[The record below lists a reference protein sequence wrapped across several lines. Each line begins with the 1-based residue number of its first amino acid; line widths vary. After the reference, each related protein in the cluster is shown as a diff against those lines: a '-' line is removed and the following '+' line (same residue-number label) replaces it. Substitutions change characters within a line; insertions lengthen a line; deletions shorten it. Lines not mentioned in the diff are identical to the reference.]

1 MSFEQRLAVV
11 LGAFFL
17 DLIFKD
23 PDYPCHP
30 VRLLGKSVSVSE
42 ALFYGMR
49 GKRLAGLLSYISV
62 AVFWGGVGFVLKD
75 YWWGHLFFLY
85 SFVAAGQ
92 LWKEVEIVADF
103 LEKGRLDRAKER
115 LAMLVTRDVS
125 SFGENEIV
133 RSSVE
138 TLAENTSDALFG
150 PVLFYLLGDLPGLFV
165 YKVTETGDSMVGYK
179 NKRYKEFGLVFAKMD
194 DLFNFVPSR
203 LCALFTVLASYVLG
217 LNVRQ
222 AVSCVLKHA
231 GLHSSPN
238 AGYPEAAFAGA
249 LGIRFG
255 GVYSYFG
262 ERVFKVP
269 IGEDRTG
276 PSQEILKR
284 ALVLSRV
291 TVLLFILS
299 LPAVQ
304 LLRETLY
311 LPF

>member
-1 MSFEQRLAVV
+1 MAVV

-23 PDYPCHP
+23 PDYPLHP
-30 VRLLGKSVSVSE
+30 VRLLGKSVSASE
-42 ALFYGMR
+42 ALFYGMGR
-49 GKRLAGLLSYISV
+49 KRLAGLLSYLSV
-62 AVFWGGVGFVLKD
+62 AVFWSGVGFALKD
-75 YWWGHLFFLY
+75 YWWIHLFFLY

-92 LWKEVEIVADF
+92 LWKEVEVVADL
-103 LEKGRLDRAKER
+103 LEKGRLDQAKER

-125 SFGENEIV
+125 AFGEREVV
-133 RSSVE
+133 RSCIE

-179 NKRYKEFGLVFAKMD
+179 NERYREFGFVFAKMD
-194 DLFNFVPSR
+194 DLFNLVPSR
-203 LCALFTVLASYVLG
+203 LCAIFAVAASSILG
-217 LNVRQ
+217 LNVKQ
-222 AVSCVLKHA
+222 SIHCVLKHA

-255 GVYSYFG
+255 GIYSYFG
-262 ERVFKVP
+262 KEVFKVP
-269 IGEDRTG
+269 IGEDITE
-276 PSQEILKR
+276 PSLEVLKR
-284 ALVLSRV
+284 ALVLSKV

-304 LLRETLY
+304 LLRETLR